1 MKDKNVELFLK
12 REDAAG
18 KLIEKLRRYKSTDS
32 CVVSTSKNG
41 IALSSLVSKSLG
53 ADLFFVPSKRVK
65 HPGDPL
71 KTLGVVSPEYSIM
84 NELDRDIPQEFV
96 YRRTRALQSKLGLK
110 YRKVYSPISSRFEDR
125 VVILVEECLET
136 ADKVLACVKTIRE
149 QNPRK
154 IIIAAAVVN
163 SRVIHDLIAEGDS
176 VVFLNILSDKAIR
189 NARPDFDPISDE
201 EIEELMHLGRN
212 TTAQAL

>member
-12 REDAAG
+12 REEAAG
-18 KLIEKLRRYKSTDS
+18 KLIEKLRRYMSTES
-32 CVVSTSKNG
+32 CVVSTSKSG
-41 IALSSLVSKSLG
+41 IALGNMVAKSLG
-53 ADLFFVPSKRVK
+53 ADLLFIPSERVR

-110 YRKVYSPISSRFEDR
+110 YRRVYSPIASRFEDR

-154 IIIAAAVVN
+154 IVISAAVVN
-163 SRVIHDLIAEGDS
+163 SRVLHDLIAEGDS
-176 VVFLNILSDKAIR
+176 IVFLNVLSDKAIR
-189 NARPDFDPISDE
+189 NARPDFDTISDE
-201 EIEELMHLGRN
+201 EIEGLMNLQGN
-212 TTAQAL
+212 TIAQAL